1 MRSQDLPD
9 GHGAPP
15 VRHIAYWLSE
25 HEVAQTVSVI
35 GWSLS
40 PRPTQHRFPAGQSPS
55 SVHAAAVAA
64 ARVRLGR
71 VAGFAEAIRV
81 DEQRA
86 ACSGDAD
93 DRDESR
99 PPHSVSIADCPLE
112 RRAVRSSTFAVREV
126 DLVPRDMPRARSVVV
141 VLATSIAL
149 SAGCAST
156 PACPA
161 TPVASVASV
170 ATVASPPMTAASAVD
185 GAPAPM
191 VEDMSK
197 ASATLDRFHAAAAAA
212 DEAAYFALFA
222 EGGVF
227 LGTDGKE
234 RWTVP
239 EFRAYAH
246 PRFASGKAWSFRA
259 ARRNVSVRG
268 DMAFFDEELET
279 QNLGPARGTGVLVR
293 DKQNEWRVAQ
303 YNLSIPI
310 PNERFAEVRRVIDG
324 ATATAPASTPA
335 KSTDPPVC
343 VAARAARKRSS
354 PAAAALDA
362 QCRAAGGTP

>member
-1 MRSQDLPD
+1 
-9 GHGAPP
+9 
-15 VRHIAYWLSE
+15 
-25 HEVAQTVSVI
+25 
-35 GWSLS
+35 
-40 PRPTQHRFPAGQSPS
+40 
-55 SVHAAAVAA
+55 
-64 ARVRLGR
+64 
-71 VAGFAEAIRV
+71 
-81 DEQRA
+81 
-86 ACSGDAD
+86 
-93 DRDESR
+93 
-99 PPHSVSIADCPLE
+99 
-112 RRAVRSSTFAVREV
+112 
-126 DLVPRDMPRARSVVV
+126 MPRAPGVVVVV
-141 VLATSIAL
+141 VLATLIAL
-149 SAGCAST
+149 TAGCTTT

-161 TPVASVASV
+161 TPVA
-170 ATVASPPMTAASAVD
+170 TVAPVAPPPMTAASAVD
-185 GAPAPM
+185 APPGPM

-293 DKQNEWRVAQ
+293 DKQNEWKVAQ

-310 PNERFAEVRRVIDG
+310 PNERFAEVRKVLDG
-324 ATATAPASTPA
+324 ATAPAAAPASTPA
-335 KSTDPPVC
+335 QSTDPAIC
-343 VAARAARKRSS
+343 VAARAARKRAS
-354 PAAAALDA
+354 PAAAALER